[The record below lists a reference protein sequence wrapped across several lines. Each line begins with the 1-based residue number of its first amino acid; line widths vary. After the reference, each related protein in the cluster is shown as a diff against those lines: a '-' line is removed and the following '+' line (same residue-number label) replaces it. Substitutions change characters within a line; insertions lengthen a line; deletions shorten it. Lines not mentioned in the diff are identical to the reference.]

1 MNPNVKIITILFFV
15 IALLEVVTEAL
26 GIKKLLFIIK
36 PLLPLLLIFLYHYES
51 IKRDKIFYFV
61 MFLSLITNLLF
72 IPDHPKYLFYGILV
86 FTLFRIMTIYLLI
99 IHLKSKDY
107 IAILIATIPFLL
119 IFFYILS
126 ETPSIPEESYYVIF
140 FQNFLI
146 SIFSG
151 IALASYVLKDN
162 KQNSVL
168 MISAMLFMLLQIVVF
183 IEKYFLV
190 NMYQSILRPL
200 AMSLNV
206 LAFFSFYKF
215 VVISEKLDKD

>member
-1 MNPNVKIITILFFV
+1 MRINKNNMFLWFTIVFYYFGLLIRILSFFNLLKAMNPNVKIITILFFV

-146 SIFSG
+146 THTHIVKEILGVGKNKKFQNFS
-151 IALASYVLKDN
+151 L
-162 KQNSVL
+162 
-168 MISAMLFMLLQIVVF
+168 
-183 IEKYFLV
+183 
-190 NMYQSILRPL
+190 
-200 AMSLNV
+200 SLS
-206 LAFFSFYKF
+206 L
-215 VVISEKLDKD
+215 III